1 VVSKLTIKKLSSLA
15 FVSILALSAIV
26 VFKVSPVFASQ
37 PYIAVYPQHKTNLKS
52 GDTFTVKINISSTV
66 GFVAYQ
72 FYLYWN
78 RTYINATSLT
88 DSPPATF
95 TFSSGAGV
103 DWNFNATHGRIERG
117 MMDTALRPITGT
129 YQVATIAFTVLMD
142 SSPST
147 VVTLDLDYEDT
158 ILSDNTGTQIM
169 PYYVYDG
176 DATII
181 PEFPAF
187 LIIPLLIVLTSVA
200 VILGK
205 KSFLKIRRSSF
216 VAN

>member
-1 VVSKLTIKKLSSLA
+1 MVSKLTIKKLSSLA

-52 GDTFTVKINISSTV
+52 GDTFTVKINVSSTV
-66 GFVAYQ
+66 GFVGYQ

-78 RTYINATSLT
+78 RTYINATGLT
-88 DSPPATF
+88 DTPPPTF
-95 TFSSGAGV
+95 TFSAGAGIEW
-103 DWNFNATHGRIERG
+103 DYNATHGRIERVL
-117 MMDTALRPITGT
+117 MDTALHPITGT

-158 ILSDNTGTQIM
+158 ILSDSTGAQIM

-205 KSFLKIRRSSF
+205 KSFLKTRRSSF